1 MECAWRILSLV
12 IFVTV
17 LLLDI
22 ATSQDISYHIFEE
35 KPNSTIIGNV
45 ATDSN
50 LFSVVGE
57 SDFSSL
63 QFSIFDT
70 NSKYFRIDNKT
81 GILYT
86 NDVLDRE
93 TICEYLETCL
103 KTIQVAANSKLGS
116 FFRTLKINVF
126 IDDINDHS
134 PEFEKQ
140 SLTLEISEAVLVG
153 TSYQIEGAT
162 DQDTSQNYSL
172 KYYELQSNN
181 MPVNE
186 ELPFSIQ
193 FVKHLDGRSIV
204 RLSVTL
210 PLNREK
216 RDMYSMEIVAK
227 DGDNPPRTGVLP
239 IIVSVLDVNNNPPVF
254 TADSYDVSVNES
266 LDIGSRIITV
276 TATDKDADENGQIK
290 YKVSPHQSSNIFQTF
305 SINEN
310 SGAITLK
317 EKLVYSP
324 GKFYRIIVEAYD
336 NPLEGQSLTAQ
347 TFVRVTVQNTGNN
360 PPEIIIN
367 LLPQENNAAQVSEYA
382 NIGAVVAYITVND
395 HDVGQQGET
404 ACIVQSRYFALERHD
419 NYINKYKVVTADL
432 LDYEKRQQEN
442 VTIICQDGGTPALQS
457 KAWFVVEIKD
467 ENDHPPLFEED
478 FYQVTIPENIRTS
491 EVILSVTASDLD
503 QGNNSQ
509 FHFVVSEPFQDE
521 FKFDEPSSPT
531 SKTGYLRVNKELD
544 RETKPR
550 YVFQIYVVDHGS
562 PPKTGTATLSIH
574 LDDVN
579 DKKPVFTSSLFNFT
593 VLENLDPGSPVGRVT
608 ALDDDIGIYA
618 QISFSL
624 DPAYEGKVPF
634 TVASD
639 GYIRTNKSLDR
650 ETEDRYEFKIVAM
663 DKGIPALHDSVIVI
677 VRVSDDNDEDPEII
691 FPKLGD
697 NTAFVPFSTPQ
708 QKVVTQILAED
719 DDEKDTGNSR
729 LEYAINYRNDTNLFK
744 INPITGQIQLVEIL
758 TENDIGK
765 KFRLDIFVSDHG
777 KPVERTSIAPIYIVI
792 IPSNQTS
799 VPEDSG
805 LSNQN
810 LLIAIIVSV
819 ITVVVS
825 VGIVA
830 TICIIRKIDLQ
841 KKQQNSMPKNND
853 QDNELKER
861 FDGSITVFSLPSEDS
876 LLGEKK
882 KKEVSFSLEE
892 DVFSD
897 DDLIQKNGLENHRHY
912 KASLQHGLQHGLQ
925 YHLPP
930 KRVEDNHS
938 ETSGDTGTSDSGR
951 GGSDEEIHNSFSY
964 TNRERP
970 PDITRH
976 TPPVPPRQEIIPF
989 SFKKGMS
996 LPPHSDLDRE
1006 RSRNKANLLQTD
1018 SGIHSDTNSNEGD
1031 GHMHISRD
1039 FVV

>member
-1 MECAWRILSLV
+1 MEYAWRTLSV
-12 IFVTV
+12 AVFIMV

-22 ATSQDISYHIFEE
+22 VKSQDISYHILEE
-35 KPNSTIIGNV
+35 KPNSTEIGNV

-50 LFSVVGE
+50 LFSVIAE

-63 QFSIFDT
+63 QFSLLDT
-70 NSKYFRIDNKT
+70 NSQYFRIDNKT

-86 NDVLDRE
+86 NEVLDRE

-103 KTIQVAANSKLGS
+103 KEIEVVAKSKLGS
-116 FFRTLKINVF
+116 FFRTLKINIF

-134 PEFEKQ
+134 PQFQEQ
-140 SLTLEISEAVLVG
+140 SVTLEISEAVLVG

-162 DQDTSQNYSL
+162 DEDTSQNYSL
-172 KYYELQSNN
+172 QYYELESND

-186 ELPFSIQ
+186 DYPFSIQ
-193 FVKHLDGRSIV
+193 YVKHLDGRSKI
-204 RLSVTL
+204 RLSVRL
-210 PLNREK
+210 PLNREV
-216 RDMYSMEIVAK
+216 RDKYSMVIVAK
-227 DGDNPPRTGVLP
+227 DGDNPPRTGRLP
-239 IIVSVLDVNNNPPVF
+239 ITVTVLDVNNNPPVF
-254 TADSYDVSVNES
+254 PQDSYAVAVNES
-266 LDIGSRIITV
+266 LGIGFRIITV
-276 TATDKDADENGQIK
+276 TATDKDANENAQIK
-290 YKVSPHQSSNIFQTF
+290 YRLSPHQSPDIFQTF
-305 SINEN
+305 NINEN

-317 EKLVYSP
+317 KKLVYSP
-324 GKFYRIIVEAYD
+324 GKVYKIIVEAYD
-336 NPLEGQSLTAQ
+336 NPLEGQSLTDQ
-347 TFVRVTVQNTGNN
+347 TFVIVTVQNSGNN

-367 LLPQENNAAQVSEYA
+367 LLPQENNAAIVSEYA
-382 NIGAVVAYITVND
+382 NIGAVVAYVTVVD

-404 ACIVQSRYFALERHD
+404 ACIVQSGSFALERHD

-432 LDYEKRQQEN
+432 LDYETSQQEN
-442 VTIICQDGGTPALQS
+442 VTIICQDGGSPALQS
-457 KAWFVVEIKD
+457 KAWFVVEVKD
-467 ENDHPPLFEED
+467 ENDEHPLFEED
-478 FYQVTIPENIRTS
+478 FYQVTIPENIRVN
-491 EVILSVTASDLD
+491 EIILSVSATDND
-503 QGNNSQ
+503 QGVNSQ
-509 FHFVVSEPFQDE
+509 FHFVVSEPYQND
-521 FKFDEPSSPT
+521 FKFDDPSKPD
-531 SKTGYLRVNKELD
+531 SKMGYLRVNKELD

-550 YVFQIYVVDHGS
+550 YVFEIYVVDHGKIA
-562 PPKTGTATLSIH
+562 KTGTATVSIH

-579 DKKPVFTSSLFNFT
+579 DKKPEFTQSPFNFT
-593 VLENLDPGSPVGRVT
+593 ILENLDPGSPVGRVT
-608 ALDDDIGIYA
+608 ALDNDTGISA
-618 QISFSL
+618 QISFRI
-624 DPAYEGKVPF
+624 DPTYEGKVPF
-634 TVASD
+634 IVAANGS
-639 GYIRTNKSLDR
+639 ITTNEILDR
-650 ETEDRYEFKIVAM
+650 EIKDRYEFKVIAV
-663 DKGIPALHDSVIVI
+663 DKGVPPLHDSVNVI
-677 VRVSDDNDEDPEII
+677 VSVSDDNDHDPEIL

-697 NTAFVPFSTPQ
+697 NTALVPYSAPQ
-708 QKVVTQILAED
+708 WKSVTEIEARD
-719 DDEKDTGNSR
+719 DDQKGNKNSKLR
-729 LEYAINYRNDTNLFK
+729 FAIHYRNDSNLFQ
-744 INPITGQIQLVEIL
+744 INPNSGQIQLTKIL
-758 TENDIGK
+758 SEEDMGK

-777 KPVERTSIAPIYIVI
+777 PVARSSIAPIYILIVA
-792 IPSNQTS
+792 SNDTAG
-799 VPEDSG
+799 PGEESG

-841 KKQQNSMPKNND
+841 KKQQNNMPINND
-853 QDNELKER
+853 PNNELKER

-912 KASLQHGLQHGLQ
+912 KAGLQHGLQ

-964 TNRERP
+964 NHRERP
-970 PDITRH
+970 PDVTRH

-989 SFKKGMS
+989 SFKKGLS

-1006 RSRNKANLLQTD
+1006 RLRNKVNLLQTD

-1031 GHMHISRD
+1031 PHMHISRD